1 MTKINFS
8 RKYYST
14 LAFVADCA
22 VSLENSAHKLNA
34 RATKALQETLT
45 SAVTTWSE
53 VRENELAAFGVI
65 AHDDS
70 RFEAIKRERAIALDH
85 EVNRRR
91 ALTLARL
98 AHTFEECES
107 FYTQEKRVLRERA
120 MNMCSA

>member
-8 RKYYST
+8 HKYYSA
-14 LAFVADCA
+14 LAFIADCA
-22 VSLENSAHKLNA
+22 IALENSAHKLNA

-70 RFEAIKRERAIALDH
+70 RFEAIKRERAIALDKA
-85 EVNRRR
+85 VNRRR

-98 AHTFEECES
+98 ARTFAECEE
-107 FYTQEKRVLRERA
+107 FYSQRQRVLRERA
-120 MNMCSA
+120 MNMRSA